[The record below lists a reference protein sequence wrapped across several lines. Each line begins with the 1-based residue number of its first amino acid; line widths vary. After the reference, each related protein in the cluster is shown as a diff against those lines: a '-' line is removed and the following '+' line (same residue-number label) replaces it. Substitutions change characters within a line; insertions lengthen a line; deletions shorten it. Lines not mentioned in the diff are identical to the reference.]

1 MNDQQMDQMEL
12 DIRSDP
18 VKWAYWKLKDP
29 KGNPWKARWYQK
41 KLIRDIMKGN
51 RRLAVRMGRRVGKTE
66 TMVVFCLWYA
76 FHHENARLII
86 AAPYENQIRLIFMRL
101 AEMIDGSEELLSS
114 QASRTKN
121 PFIIQFNNG
130 STIMGFTVGATSGNA
145 GASIRGQRADWIFMD
160 EIDYMDRGGIDATTA
175 IANEDPK
182 RIGIWCS
189 STPTGKRDFFYEVC
203 TNPKTGYNSYYF
215 PSMVNPD
222 WDDKFEGEMR
232 ATMTE
237 QAYIHEVMAEFGEET
252 VGVFS
257 KAAVERAKSQYLY
270 SYRELNAWEKEQYK
284 TQGVNLD
291 DIVYFGPY
299 TRRKPAPPAHRIIG
313 VDWDKYG
320 AATQII
326 VTEFDELHKKFR
338 VCMRA
343 EITRGEFTLDNAV
356 KKIIEL
362 NEIYDPKFIYIDRG
376 FGEYQIEMLR
386 LHGREYP
393 LTGLDRKVKGI
404 HFGSK
409 IEVRDPGTREVDM
422 KDVKP
427 FMVNQAS
434 ILLDRDQILLSPF
447 DDMVWK
453 QMMDY
458 QVVKI
463 TQNGRPVYTSEN
475 EHALD
480 AFMLTILGF
489 TLEFPDITK
498 ILEEIKVA
506 RKTIPIKN
514 KTEEK
519 IAEKVFG
526 GNRDVFKPQQQQRE
540 REARDN
546 PNWHLNKVPLGYSQS
561 RAESP
566 WGRGNTRQRPMRAKF

>member
-1 MNDQQMDQMEL
+1 
-12 DIRSDP
+12 
-18 VKWAYWKLKDP
+18 
-29 KGNPWKARWYQK
+29 
-41 KLIRDIMKGN
+41 
-51 RRLAVRMGRRVGKTE
+51 
-66 TMVVFCLWYA
+66 
-76 FHHENARLII
+76 
-86 AAPYENQIRLIFMRL
+86 
-101 AEMIDGSEELLSS
+101 
-114 QASRTKN
+114 
-121 PFIIQFNNG
+121 
-130 STIMGFTVGATSGNA
+130 
-145 GASIRGQRADWIFMD
+145 
-160 EIDYMDRGGIDATTA
+160 
-175 IANEDPK
+175 
-182 RIGIWCS
+182 
-189 STPTGKRDFFYEVC
+189 
-203 TNPKTGYNSYYF
+203 
-215 PSMVNPD
+215 
-222 WDDKFEGEMR
+222 
-232 ATMTE
+232 
-237 QAYIHEVMAEFGEET
+237 
-252 VGVFS
+252 
-257 KAAVERAKSQYLY
+257 
-270 SYRELNAWEKEQYK
+270 
-284 TQGVNLD
+284 
-291 DIVYFGPY
+291 
-299 TRRKPAPPAHRIIG
+299 

-326 VTEFDELHKKFR
+326 VTEFDELYKKFR
-338 VCMRA
+338 VCLRA
-343 EITRGEFTLDNAV
+343 EIVRGEFTLDNAV

-386 LHGREYP
+386 LHGREHP

-498 ILEEIKVA
+498 ILEEVKVA

-514 KTEEK
+514 KAEEK

-546 PNWHLNKVPLGYSQS
+546 PNWHWNKVQLGYSQQ

-566 WGRGNTRQRPMRAKF
+566 WGRGNTRQRPVRAKF